1 MVYVQEEGV
10 ELVLSRICSY
20 DSLAK
25 LFVSLR
31 IGCVVTDN
39 Q

>member
-10 ELVLSRICSY
+10 ELVLSHICSY

-25 LFVSLR
+25 LFMLA
-31 IGCVVTDN
+31 CV
-39 Q
+39 

>member
-25 LFVSLR
+25 LLAC
-31 IGCVVTDN
+31 I
-39 Q
+39 